1 MDSNA
6 LLARLESVT
15 ARLEAVARKQGG
27 GGDDDEVPPYVT
39 DWQTM
44 MNTDVAEFNAIC
56 EKVACKHLT
65 PLVNKA
71 YQNVADLL
79 AATAACKKPKN
90 QKDVIDFLK
99 PAVDVIKDA
108 EQVKRKRSK
117 KADKHNAAFY
127 ESIVGISWVSMSPP
141 YGLPLEHIKAQADAA
156 QFHLN
161 KILKTAKDLSGDEK
175 TNQQAFCKSLKKCME
190 AQVGFVKN
198 YFKTGLSWNPK
209 GGELSEY
216 SPGNAPAAAAK
227 AAAPAPAAEPAPA
240 KKAPAK
246 KKAAGGGA
254 AAIFGELKKKAA
266 GGDSAA
272 TGMKKVTRDMK
283 NKYKDPKE
291 RSGKVVMKAKKAA
304 VKKPSKPPSQTNRGG
319 SWMIENYY
327 EPEVVEVTDK
337 ITTKQNAYIAN
348 CSNCTLVV
356 KQKVKAI
363 TIDSCQKARV
373 FINGVLAT
381 VELVNCKSVTVVLQ
395 KAVPAIQLDKCSS
408 PRIIVTK
415 DAVSPLPKIISSN
428 ITAGNIEI
436 PGKTD
441 NDDPVEIPLPEQFET
456 KIDLTGNSSTAPV
469 EHG

>member
-1 MDSNA
+1 M
-6 LLARLESVT
+6 
-15 ARLEAVARKQGG
+15 
-27 GGDDDEVPPYVT
+27 
-39 DWQTM
+39 
-44 MNTDVAEFNAIC
+44 
-56 EKVACKHLT
+56 
-65 PLVNKA
+65 
-71 YQNVADLL
+71 
-79 AATAACKKPKN
+79 
-90 QKDVIDFLK
+90 
-99 PAVDVIKDA
+99 
-108 EQVKRKRSK
+108 RKRSK

-127 ESIVGISWVSMSPP
+127 EFIMAISWVSMSPP
-141 YGLPLEHIKAQADAA
+141 YGLPLEHVKAQVDAA
-156 QFHLN
+156 QFHTN
-161 KILKTAKDLSGDEK
+161 KILKAAKDMSGDEK
-175 TNQQAFCKSLKKCME
+175 ANQQNFCKALKKCGE
-190 AQVGFVKN
+190 SQVAFVKQ
-198 YFKTGLSWNPK
+198 YFKTGLDWNPK

-216 SPGNAPAAAAK
+216 SPGSAPAAAAK
-227 AAAPAPAAEPAPA
+227 AAAPAKKEAPKKAAPA
-240 KKAPAK
+240 KKA
-246 KKAAGGGA
+246 GGGA
-254 AAIFGELKKKAA
+254 GIAGVFGELKKKAG

-272 TGMKKVTRDMK
+272 KGMKKVTRDMK

-327 EPEVVEVTDK
+327 EPEVVEITDK
-337 ITTKQNAYIAN
+337 ISTKQNAYIAS

-415 DAVSPLPKIISSN
+415 NAVDPMPKIISSN

-436 PGKTD
+436 PGKNED
-441 NDDPVEIPLPEQFET
+441 DDPIEIPLPEQFET